1 MGMYERNM
9 EKWEAKKRA
18 KLGDKEFVRKN
29 RNYDRMVVL
38 NIVVSFLNTAFWPV
52 TGVLNI
58 KFNNLPNI
66 VGIIQICLGVCWMA
80 LGIAWALKLP
90 YARQKSREWTMEYG
104 RLRAQEHGDNK
115 PLTWCEYVKGNDD

>member
-29 RNYDRMVVL
+29 RNYDRTVVS
-38 NIVVSFLNTAFWPV
+38 NIVVSFLNTPLFSIMAALK
-52 TGVLNI
+52 LNSHDTTW
-58 KFNNLPNI
+58 
-66 VGIIQICLGVCWMA
+66 GIILLIYACCWMA
-80 LGIAWALKLP
+80 LGIVWVFRLPWAE
-90 YARQKSREWTMEYG
+90 QKSREWTMEYG
-104 RLRAQEHGDNK
+104 RLRAQEYGDNK